1 MRAVL
6 WYTDQVVDLNEL
18 RVKTRRA
25 YLRLAAVVG
34 DGFGIARPV
43 AGNRATGRASSSA
56 LRSIGAVLVGVLLVA
71 GLASCGGSS
80 AAQHFTVAQ
89 RVVTFT
95 DPSRPTPA
103 NQGVPGHSG
112 RILVTTIY
120 YPTTGGP
127 FPLIVF
133 APGFNSVGTDYQAL
147 LSAWAAHGYVVAAP
161 TFPLSSSAA
170 SGAPGI
176 SDFFEQPLDLSFVI
190 TAMTKLQGD
199 RVDARH
205 VGVAGHSLGGV
216 TVLGLTN
223 NTCCRDPRVMAAVA
237 MAGDTVSFPSGAY
250 TNERTPPLLLLHGDQ
265 DQIVPY
271 QGSRAAFS
279 MGAPPKFL
287 VTLLGDDHNGPFL
300 DPSTAFQT
308 VVATT
313 LDFFDIYLKDK
324 RNELGHIQRDGD
336 VARVAQEEQV
346 LSGPPATATKSSTG
360 FGGFGSAVQPSNP
373 SGRSVTAAPDSAL
386 RDGQQIQVSWRG
398 FTPGSFLNILECTA
412 NATGPPDC
420 DLTHALLLQNAG
432 SGTGS
437 LPFTVHQGPIGRGRC
452 DAANSCLL
460 IVNESGIQAGGP
472 TVATIIKFSSATA
485 P

>member
-1 MRAVL
+1 M
-6 WYTDQVVDLNEL
+6 
-18 RVKTRRA
+18 
-25 YLRLAAVVG
+25 
-34 DGFGIARPV
+34 
-43 AGNRATGRASSSA
+43 GRASLSA
-56 LRSIGAVLVGVLLVA
+56 VRSIGAVLVGVLLVA
-71 GLASCGGSS
+71 GLTSCGGSS
-80 AAQHFTVAQ
+80 AAQHLTVAQ

-103 NQGVPGHSG
+103 NQGVPGRSG

-133 APGFNSVGTDYQAL
+133 AHGFNSVGTDYPAL

-161 TFPLSSSAA
+161 SFPLSSSVA
-170 SGAPGI
+170 SADPSI
-176 SDFFEQPLDLSFVI
+176 ADFFEQPLDLSFVI
-190 TAMTKLQGD
+190 TAMTKLKGD
-199 RVDARH
+199 RVDPRH

-237 MAGDTVSFPSGAY
+237 MAGDTVSFPGGEY
-250 TNERTPPLLLLHGDQ
+250 TNKLTPPLLLLHGDQ
-265 DQIVPY
+265 DQTVPY
-271 QGSRAAFS
+271 QGSRDAFS

-287 VTLLGDDHNGPFL
+287 VTLLGGDHEGPFL
-300 DPSTAFQT
+300 TSSNPAFQA

-313 LDFFDIYLKDK
+313 LDFFDTYLKAK
-324 RNELGHIQRDGD
+324 RNELGHIKRDGD
-336 VARVAQEEQV
+336 VAHVAREEQV
-346 LSGPPATATKSSTG
+346 LSGPPPTPTKSST
-360 FGGFGSAVQPSNP
+360 GFGSAVQPSNP

-386 RDGQQIQVSWRG
+386 KDGQQIQVSWRG
-398 FTPGSFLNILECTA
+398 FTPGSSLNILECTS

-420 DLTHALLLQNAG
+420 DLAHALLLQWAG

-472 TVATIIKFSSATA
+472 TVATVIKFSSATA

>member
-1 MRAVL
+1 
-6 WYTDQVVDLNEL
+6 
-18 RVKTRRA
+18 
-25 YLRLAAVVG
+25 
-34 DGFGIARPV
+34 
-43 AGNRATGRASSSA
+43 
-56 LRSIGAVLVGVLLVA
+56 
-71 GLASCGGSS
+71 
-80 AAQHFTVAQ
+80 
-89 RVVTFT
+89 VTFT

-103 NQGVPGHSG
+103 NTGVPGHPG

-133 APGFNSVGTDYQAL
+133 APGFGFDGATYQAL

-161 TFPLSSSAA
+161 SFPLSSIEAA
-170 SGAPGI
+170 GGPSI
-176 SDFFEQPLDLSFVI
+176 SDYFEQPLDLSFVI

-199 RVDARH
+199 RVDPRH
-205 VGVAGHSLGGV
+205 VAVAGHSLGGV

-223 NTCCRDPRVMAAVA
+223 NTCCRDPRVKAAVA
-237 MAGDTVSFPSGAY
+237 MAGDTVSFPGGEY
-250 TNERTPPLLLLHGDQ
+250 TNKGTPPLLLLHGDQ
-265 DQIVPY
+265 DQTVPY

-287 VTLLGDDHNGPFL
+287 VTLLGGNHDGPFL
-300 DPSTAFQT
+300 YPGSPAFHA

-313 LDFFDIYLKDK
+313 LDFFDAYLKGK
-324 RNELGHIQRDGD
+324 RSELSHIKRDGD
-336 VARVAQEEQV
+336 VAHVAQEKQV
-346 LSGPPATATKSSTG
+346 LSGPPPTPTTSSTG

-373 SGRSVTAAPDSAL
+373 RGRSVTATPDSAL
-386 RDGQQIQVSWRG
+386 SDGQQIQVFWRG
-398 FTPGSFLNILECTA
+398 FTPGSTLNILECTG

-420 DLTHALLLQNAG
+420 DLTHALIFQPAG

-472 TVATIIKFSSATA
+472 TVATVITFSSATA